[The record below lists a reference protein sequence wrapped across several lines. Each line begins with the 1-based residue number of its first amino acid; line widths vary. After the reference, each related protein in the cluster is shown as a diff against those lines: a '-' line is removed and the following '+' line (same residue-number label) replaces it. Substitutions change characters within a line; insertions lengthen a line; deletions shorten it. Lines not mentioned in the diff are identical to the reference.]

1 MKRAIAID
9 GPNGSGKSTIARMV
23 AAELGFAYVDTGA
36 LYRASGLFCLEQ
48 GANLDNPA
56 EIVAC
61 LPNISLSVRYDEN
74 SAQHTYVNGKD
85 MTGEIRTQLAAEAAS
100 KSARVPELREIIV
113 NTARQIAA
121 SENAVMDGRDVGT
134 VILPNADLKI
144 FLNASVEVRAKRRLA
159 ELLANGQSA
168 DYEAVL
174 AEINERDH
182 RDRTRESSPLVVAD
196 GAVVIDSS
204 NMSIDEVRDRIIE
217 ELIDHPVNTTCC
229 HPSEEGN

>member
-48 GANLDNPA
+48 GADLDNPA
-56 EIVAC
+56 DIAAL
-61 LPNISLSVRYDEN
+61 LPKISLSVRYDEN
-74 SAQHTYVNGKD
+74 SAQHTYINGKD
-85 MTGEIRTQLAAEAAS
+85 VTGEIRTQLAAEVAS
-100 KSARVPELREIIV
+100 KSARVPELREKIV
-113 NTARQIAA
+113 ETARRIAE
-121 SENAVMDGRDVGT
+121 SENVVMDGRDVGM
-134 VILPNADLKI
+134 VILPHADLKV

-168 DYEAVL
+168 AYDDVL
-174 AEINERDH
+174 AEIKERDH
-182 RDRTRESSPLVVAD
+182 RDRTRESSPLRVAD

-204 NMSIDEVRDRIIE
+204 DMSIDEVRDRIIA
-217 ELIDHPVNTTCC
+217 ELGRI
-229 HPSEEGN
+229 